1 MLLGFFQSNR
11 YYVSGYFFLC
21 FFQIFHTIEL
31 VIMRVSPPS
40 NHSLCRHQ
48 TTFYFWLERFSL
60 DCRKGLVLVLV
71 LVLLRPLVGYC
82 IYFGFGFT
90 TVK

>member
-1 MLLGFFQSNR
+1 MSCVCFVL
-11 YYVSGYFFLC
+11 FLFPVLTVNAILAC
-21 FFQIFHTIEL
+21 FD
-31 VIMRVSPPS
+31 VR
-40 NHSLCRHQ
+40 
-48 TTFYFWLERFSL
+48 LERFSL